1 MWITSIF
8 SLVLAG
14 AMVGRAEGGSLK
26 DIKHVVL
33 FMQENRSFNHV
44 SALFALRIAR
54 VWF

>member
-1 MWITSIF
+1 MWTTTVF

-14 AMVGRAEGGSLK
+14 CLVRESEAGSLK

-44 SALFALRIAR
+44 GTLLALRVSR
-54 VWF
+54 DWC